1 MVLSYEQV
9 INRLNKWYYNEVFI
23 AVLYMGWFL
32 FFSLIFAV
40 ILSFKKSQL
49 LKMVN
54 RLNKEIINY
63 EAHLS
68 HLIYQIENKEVMINE
83 IIKDAEKQAVES
95 ITDLLNEQLKQ
106 KEELRKLEDEIENAT
121 AKVDKVEK
129 QINTQTNKLEK
140 IKKLYRAVEYSI
152 NNYQELSELESL
164 ELEDLCPTVVLKIH
178 SMDVKSLRKAY
189 KENEKTINE
198 LLIKYEARS

>member
-1 MVLSYEQV
+1 MLLTS
-9 INRLNKWYYNEVFI
+9 
-23 AVLYMGWFL
+23 L

-68 HLIYQIENKEVMINE
+68 HLIYQIEKKEVMINE

-106 KEELRKLEDEIENAT
+106 KEELKKLEDEIENAT
-121 AKVDKVEK
+121 AKGRQSRK
-129 QINTQTNKLEK
+129 TN
-140 IKKLYRAVEYSI
+140 
-152 NNYQELSELESL
+152 
-164 ELEDLCPTVVLKIH
+164 
-178 SMDVKSLRKAY
+178 
-189 KENEKTINE
+189 
-198 LLIKYEARS
+198 

>member
-54 RLNKEIINY
+54 RLNKEI
-63 EAHLS
+63 
-68 HLIYQIENKEVMINE
+68 MINE

-106 KEELRKLEDEIENAT
+106 KEELKKLEDEIENAT

>member
-1 MVLSYEQV
+1 
-9 INRLNKWYYNEVFI
+9 
-23 AVLYMGWFL
+23 
-32 FFSLIFAV
+32 
-40 ILSFKKSQL
+40 
-49 LKMVN
+49 MVN
-54 RLNKEIINY
+54 RLNKEIINC

-68 HLIYQIENKEVMINE
+68 YLIYQIENKEVMINE

-106 KEELRKLEDEIENAT
+106 KEELKKLEDEIENAT

>member
-40 ILSFKKSQL
+40 
-49 LKMVN
+49 
-54 RLNKEIINY
+54 LNKEIINY

-106 KEELRKLEDEIENAT
+106 KEELKKLEDEIENAT